1 MLRPMLPVMAR
12 LEGEAIPQLPP
23 ALDLYWGNILDHL
36 ERAADTLADYQEV
49 IDGLAATSES
59 LATQRTNEVVRAL
72 TIISTIMLPLAVI
85 SGIYGMN
92 IAGLPFAG
100 HPWAAVFAGVL
111 MIVVVGGM
119 LALFKLRRWI

>member
-1 MLRPMLPVMAR
+1 M
-12 LEGEAIPQLPP
+12 
-23 ALDLYWGNILDHL
+23 
-36 ERAADTLADYQEV
+36 

-100 HPWAAVFAGVL
+100 PPWAAVFAGFL
-111 MIVVVGGM
+111 MVVVAGGM